1 MVLLGPPGAGKGT
14 QAQKLAERLSLAHVA
29 SGDLFRQHQTR
40 GTELGWQAQA
50 YMERGELVP
59 DQVTI
64 QMVLERVQEPD
75 CALGYI
81 LDGFPRTLEQARAL
95 DEALQKRGQAIDMAL
110 YIRVEPEELV
120 RRLSGRLICRR
131 CQTPY
136 HRNTTPPQK
145 EGVCDVCG
153 GELYQREDDSTQAVR
168 RRIQVYQDQTVPLV
182 ECYERQGKLRA
193 VDGQQPIHQ
202 VTQALESTLVN

>member
-1 MVLLGPPGAGKGT
+1 
-14 QAQKLAERLSLAHVA
+14 
-29 SGDLFRQHQTR
+29 
-40 GTELGWQAQA
+40 
-50 YMERGELVP
+50 
-59 DQVTI
+59 
-64 QMVLERVQEPD
+64 
-75 CALGYI
+75 
-81 LDGFPRTLEQARAL
+81 
-95 DEALQKRGQAIDMAL
+95 MAL

-153 GELYQREDDSTQAVR
+153 GELYQREDDSPQAVR

>member
-81 LDGFPRTLEQARAL
+81 LDGFPAPSSRLVPWTRHFKSGARPSIWPCTFGWN
-95 DEALQKRGQAIDMAL
+95 QR
-110 YIRVEPEELV
+110 
-120 RRLSGRLICRR
+120 SW
-131 CQTPY
+131 
-136 HRNTTPPQK
+136 
-145 EGVCDVCG
+145 CG
-153 GELYQREDDSTQAVR
+153 G
-168 RRIQVYQDQTVPLV
+168 
-182 ECYERQGKLRA
+182 
-193 VDGQQPIHQ
+193 
-202 VTQALESTLVN
+202 